1 MLFHPQI
8 IVFSGMAH
16 LVHFYLHLLKEVLR
30 EWAFFLESLISGNN
44 KLIDISN
51 LIMIWNYLYV
61 CVLWLVFLSSAD
73 FHNY

>member
-51 LIMIWNYLYV
+51 LIMI
-61 CVLWLVFLSSAD
+61 
-73 FHNY
+73 